1 LIKALV
7 RFWKAWRF
15 RLEARVKMAGAAP
28 IAVLTRPAG
37 RNTDV
42 MHALVRRG
50 WIVHECP
57 ALEIHTAAI
66 ASAHNIPD
74 PKHYDLVV
82 FVSRAAVTGF
92 TKQLEPNFVWPSGVR
107 VGCMGPA
114 TALAI
119 ERAWP
124 TVSNILHPDA
134 EKARDSEA
142 LWPLLQALTSP
153 LNKVLIVRGQ
163 DGRDWL
169 SDKLGSQGVEVLTHQ
184 AYERVQADWSA
195 DTVELFRA
203 WAGASTQV
211 SWLLTSGHGITS
223 VALQLQCLGLL
234 DWFRSGQF
242 VLTHERLAQTLAKA
256 VGGNPGE
263 LQIHL
268 CQPEDPKIVL
278 CFDQILGG

>member
-1 LIKALV
+1 
-7 RFWKAWRF
+7 
-15 RLEARVKMAGAAP
+15 MPDAAP

-57 ALEIHTAAI
+57 ALEIHSAAI
-66 ASAHNIPD
+66 ALDHDIPD
-74 PKHYDLVV
+74 PKHFDLVV

-92 TKQLEPNFVWPSGVR
+92 TTQLGQNFVWPSGVR
-107 VGCMGPA
+107 VACMGPT

-124 TVSNILHPDA
+124 MVPNILYPDA
-134 EKARDSEA
+134 EKSRDSEA
-142 LWPLLQALTSP
+142 LWPLLQAQTTP
-153 LNKVLIVRGQ
+153 LRKVLIVRGQ

-169 SDKLGSQGVEVLTHQ
+169 SDKLNSRGVEVLTHQ
-184 AYERVQADWSA
+184 AYERVRADWSA
-195 DTVELFRA
+195 ETVARFRA

-211 SWLLTSGHGITS
+211 VWLLTSGHGITS
-223 VALQLQCLGLL
+223 VGLQLQSLGLL

-242 VLTHERLAQTLAKA
+242 VLTHERLVQTLTKV
-256 VGGNPGE
+256 VGGDPAA
-263 LQIHL
+263 LQVHL

>member
-1 LIKALV
+1 M
-7 RFWKAWRF
+7 
-15 RLEARVKMAGAAP
+15 ARAAP

-50 WIVHECP
+50 WVVHECP
-57 ALEIHTAAI
+57 ALEIHTAPIAI
-66 ASAHNIPD
+66 AQATPD

-92 TKQLEPNFVWPSGVR
+92 IRQLGPNFSWPSGVR

-124 TVSNILHPDA
+124 TVSNILYPDA

-142 LWPLLQALTSP
+142 LWPLLEELSTP
-153 LNKVLIVRGQ
+153 LRKVLIVRGQ

-169 SDKLGSQGVEVLTHQ
+169 SHKLIAQGVDVLTHQ
-184 AYERVQADWSA
+184 AYERVQAEWSPE
-195 DTVELFRA
+195 TVARFQQ
-203 WAGASTQV
+203 WANSSTKV
-211 SWLLTSGHGITS
+211 VWLLTSGHGITS
-223 VALQLQCLGLL
+223 VALQLESLGLL
-234 DWFRSGQF
+234 AWFRAGEF
-242 VLTHERLAQTLAKA
+242 VLTHERLVQTLGRA
-256 VGGNPGE
+256 VVSGPDG
-263 LQIHL
+263 LAVHL

-278 CFDQILGG
+278 CFDQILAANPAP

>member
-1 LIKALV
+1 
-7 RFWKAWRF
+7 
-15 RLEARVKMAGAAP
+15 MAGAAP

-66 ASAHNIPD
+66 ALAHEIPD
-74 PKHYDLVV
+74 PTHYDLVV

-92 TKQLEPNFVWPSGVR
+92 TTQLGPDFVWPSGVR
-107 VGCMGPA
+107 VGCMGPS

-119 ERAWP
+119 ERTWP
-124 TVSNILHPDA
+124 TVSNILYPDA

-142 LWPLLQALTSP
+142 LWPLLQALTTP
-153 LNKVLIVRGQ
+153 LRKVLIVRGQ

-169 SDKLGSQGVEVLTHQ
+169 SDKLTGRGIEVLTHQ

-195 DTVELFRA
+195 DTVNRFRA
-203 WAGASTQV
+203 WADASTQV
-211 SWLLTSGHGITS
+211 VWLLTSGHGITS
-223 VALQLQCLGLL
+223 AARQLQSLGLL

-242 VLTHERLAQTLAKA
+242 VLTHERLVQTLAKV
-256 VGGNPGE
+256 VGGDSAA
-263 LQIHL
+263 LQVHL

-278 CFDQILGG
+278 CFDQILDG